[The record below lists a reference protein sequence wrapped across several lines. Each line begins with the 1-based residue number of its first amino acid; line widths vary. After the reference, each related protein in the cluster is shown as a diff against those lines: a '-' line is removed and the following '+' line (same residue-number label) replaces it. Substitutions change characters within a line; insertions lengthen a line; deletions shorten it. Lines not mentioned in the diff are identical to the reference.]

1 MGNCDNFADTY
12 CFSGKSNLK
21 IHPIKLLNID
31 CSLQSDIFKKQTR
44 EFPKYKKQ
52 NKQQNYRVSRSP
64 CKF

>member
-52 NKQQNYRVSRSP
+52 NKQ
-64 CKF
+64 